1 MPEVKRLLSAYDK
14 LLEIICKISI
24 LVTGVSLVIMTS
36 IFGWLVY
43 GRYVLNATP
52 TWVEQVSLLLV
63 VLIGFIGAS
72 VGVHQRTHLN
82 VSFFRDISPRPLRR
96 FFELLTHIIM
106 CVFASIMMVKSYE
119 LMMFKWGS
127 QIPLIDIPEGV
138 RAIPIMLC
146 GAFVLLYS
154 IGHIIHFFQGEEE
167 HSNLL
172 DDLTD

>member
-1 MPEVKRLLSAYDK
+1 MPEKMRLLSAYDK
-14 LLEIICKISI
+14 FLAVICKISI
-24 LVTGVSLVIMTS
+24 FVTGVSLVVMTA

-63 VLIGFIGAS
+63 VGIGFIGAS

-82 VSFFRDISPRPLRR
+82 VSYFRDVSPRPLRR

-106 CVFASIMMVKSYE
+106 SVFALIMMVKSYE

-127 QIPLIDIPEGV
+127 QIPLLDIPEGV

-172 DDLTD
+172 DLTD